1 MYQSNSRDILIKNVG
16 TNSNMKQIST
26 SSYTSRSNGYNISA
40 SSNGNEL
47 SDGELSSTTTFCQQT
62 LLDRRLGSL
71 PETSTSESCS
81 NSSSN
86 GVRPRKL
93 KINKGKDR
101 IIPVQYVRR
110 QNSNSSSIVTPDIS
124 KCDNSSK
131 PIILPKIPTI
141 GNTDSLNILQ
151 FLPIISS
158 RN

>member
-1 MYQSNSRDILIKNVG
+1 
-16 TNSNMKQIST
+16 MKHIST
-26 SSYTSRSNGYNISA
+26 SSYTSRLNGYNISA
-40 SSNGNEL
+40 SNGNEL
-47 SDGELSSTTTFCQQT
+47 SDGEISSTTTFCQQT
-62 LLDRRLGSL
+62 LLDKRLGSF

-101 IIPVQYVRR
+101 IIPVQYLRR

-124 KCDNSSK
+124 KCDKSSK
-131 PIILPKIPTI
+131 PITLPKISTI

>member
-1 MYQSNSRDILIKNVG
+1 M
-16 TNSNMKQIST
+16 T
-26 SSYTSRSNGYNISA
+26 
-40 SSNGNEL
+40 
-47 SDGELSSTTTFCQQT
+47 SDGEISSPTTFCQQT
-62 LLDRRLGSL
+62 LLDRRLGSF

-110 QNSNSSSIVTPDIS
+110 QNNSSSNNVTPDIS
-124 KCDNSSK
+124 KCDKSSK
-131 PIILPKIPTI
+131 PITLPKISTI
-141 GNTDSLNILQ
+141 GNADSLNILQ

>member
-1 MYQSNSRDILIKNVG
+1 MYRSNSRDILIKNIG
-16 TNSNMKQIST
+16 TNSNMKHIST

-47 SDGELSSTTTFCQQT
+47 SDGEISSTTTFCQQT
-62 LLDRRLGSL
+62 LLDRRLGSF

-124 KCDNSSK
+124 KCDKSSK
-131 PIILPKIPTI
+131 PITLPKISTI
-141 GNTDSLNILQ
+141 ENTDSLNILQ

>member
-1 MYQSNSRDILIKNVG
+1 
-16 TNSNMKQIST
+16 MKHIST
-26 SSYTSRSNGYNISA
+26 SSYTSRSNGYN
-40 SSNGNEL
+40 EL
-47 SDGELSSTTTFCQQT
+47 SDGEISSTTTFCQQT
-62 LLDRRLGSL
+62 LLDRRLGSF

-110 QNSNSSSIVTPDIS
+110 QNSNSSSNVTPDIS
-124 KCDNSSK
+124 KCDKSSK
-131 PIILPKIPTI
+131 PITLPKISTI

>member
-1 MYQSNSRDILIKNVG
+1 
-16 TNSNMKQIST
+16 MKHIST
-26 SSYTSRSNGYNISA
+26 SSYTSRLNGYNISA
-40 SSNGNEL
+40 SSNSDL
-47 SDGELSSTTTFCQQT
+47 SDGEISSTTTFCQQT
-62 LLDRRLGSL
+62 LLDRRLGSF

-81 NSSSN
+81 NSSCN

-124 KCDNSSK
+124 KCDKSSK
-131 PIILPKIPTI
+131 PITLPKVSTI